1 MFTELYLPSGS
12 MLFLGLGITHLHSF
26 LCWKDLCFAGQVSFT
41 VWRKITSFFC
51 SNYSDQM

>member
-12 MLFLGLGITHLHSF
+12 MLFLGLGVTHLHSF